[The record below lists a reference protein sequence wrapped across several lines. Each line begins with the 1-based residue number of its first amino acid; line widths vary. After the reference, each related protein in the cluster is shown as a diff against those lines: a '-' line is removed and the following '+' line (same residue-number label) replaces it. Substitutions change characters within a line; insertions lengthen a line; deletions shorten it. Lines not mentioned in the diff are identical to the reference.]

1 MALKKP
7 RSLAPVPLLWTRQS
21 WIPQVMFMG
30 HHDPWGRF
38 NGCPCGAVTWPI
50 YIYIY
55 LYTVY
60 KCGYLH
66 RMGWHTINSIVNG
79 REWRHFEWFTGFRI
93 DLITNGIGNCIIN
106 ILDEFSETIFL
117 FLSFTRDCYTLL
129 FCKRKKKDIIRQNN
143 TESIITN

>member
-30 HHDPWGRF
+30 HHDPWGWF

-50 YIYIY
+50 YIYIHIS
-55 LYTVY
+55 LY

-79 REWRHFEWFTGFRI
+79 HEWRHFEWFTRRLWNRLNYKWDRKLYHQYFRW
-93 DLITNGIGNCIIN
+93 
-106 ILDEFSETIFL
+106 IFTS
-117 FLSFTRDCYTLL
+117 SFTRDLKL
-129 FCKRKKKDIIRQNN
+129 DQLPKL
-143 TESIITN
+143 E